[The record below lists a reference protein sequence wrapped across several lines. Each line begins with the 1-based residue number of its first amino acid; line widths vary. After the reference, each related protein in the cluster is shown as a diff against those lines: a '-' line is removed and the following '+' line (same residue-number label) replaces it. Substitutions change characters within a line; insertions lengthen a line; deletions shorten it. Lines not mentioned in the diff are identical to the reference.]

1 MATEVSRSAN
11 HSIHSATLADVL
23 ERVLDKGLVI
33 AGDIKIKLVDI
44 ELPTIQIRLVV
55 ASVEKAREMGM
66 DWWTSNSDFQ
76 SKPMSREQQSELN
89 ALRVYPESYAALFLT
104 YLNGIGIRASSGA
117 SRLMI
122 PRMALILIQASLD
135 SVRRS

>member
-1 MATEVSRSAN
+1 MGAWNALTRRWIAVTNTTWGNSTILAMSSC
-11 HSIHSATLADVL
+11 SILHLRQAKMDKTTSIFPFFCTAAPNITKDQCQVML
-23 ERVLDKGLVI
+23 E
-33 AGDIKIKLVDI
+33 
-44 ELPTIQIRLVV
+44 
-55 ASVEKAREMGM
+55 
-66 DWWTSNSDFQ
+66 
-76 SKPMSREQQSELN
+76 

-117 SRLMI
+117 SRLVI